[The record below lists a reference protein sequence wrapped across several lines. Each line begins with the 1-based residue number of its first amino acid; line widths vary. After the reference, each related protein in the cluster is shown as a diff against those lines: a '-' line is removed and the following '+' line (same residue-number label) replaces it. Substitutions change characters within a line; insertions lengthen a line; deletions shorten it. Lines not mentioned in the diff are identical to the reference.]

1 MKDTL
6 ISIKAKLSAISLKSH
21 RNGYDFNA
29 DPEKITLLEG
39 EIFEALDK
47 LIASQ
52 PTVQADA
59 VCRCNSETYEQCAF
73 YDGHNGCVH
82 PPRTA

>member
-6 ISIKAKLSAISLKSH
+6 LTIKEKLNEIIQESH
-21 RNGYDFNA
+21 RTGYDFNA
-29 DPEKITLLEG
+29 DPANVTLLEG

-52 PTVQADA
+52 PPVEAEAKWCGSAGCPNNPGNFGTDDL
-59 VCRCNSETYEQCAF
+59 CNCK
-73 YDGHNGCVH
+73 
-82 PPRTA
+82 RTA

>member
-52 PTVQADA
+52 PNAQAVRFCDNCGA
-59 VCRCNSETYEQCAF
+59 LISDCTCCLGSAIREN
-73 YDGHNGCVH
+73 
-82 PPRTA
+82 RTA